1 MKLEII
7 SPNKNQYKTEMH
19 CHSTC
24 SDGKY
29 TPAQLKYIYQERGY
43 SAVCFTDHD
52 VFIPHNDLTDEN
64 FVALNGYEL
73 FIPSLDDNPKEA
85 VGKQLHLNFLALSPK
100 KEKMLFYNP
109 DYIYTPNGK
118 KLIGKI
124 KYQGSCKENRFF
136 ETKWINDA
144 IQKANQNGFA
154 VTFNHPVWS
163 CASPNDYLPLKG
175 LTAMEI
181 WNSFQEDGGAVREMV
196 YEGKEIL
203 SVATNDFH
211 KFREGEKSI
220 LAAIYIQAEKL
231 TYRQLVK
238 NFLNGNYYSSCG
250 PTISELYI
258 ENDRLHLACSKV
270 KSVMLITPSIDCR
283 SLQVTDG
290 YIEQADFVLNPHDK
304 KVFYLVLTDKHG
316 NKAWTNPIFH
326 YGKKI
331 FFSLEKTRKYD
342 TVLLHDRYFNIPQSK
357 LEKAKVNSNYF
368 IERDIPSQIDE
379 LRAYLNNASIKKIC
393 VQFSQSD
400 AMRFDVLYYLGER
413 YVKTKQKES
422 LNQIKKKLNELEK
435 FISHDIQLTIFSLSP
450 MLHSANCYDYRNH
463 YVRSINKLLR
473 DFCKK
478 NKATYIDMYT
488 LYKDDFGKLN
498 PYFADGIQ
506 IATDITNN
514 LIR

>member
-29 TPAQLKYIYQERGY
+29 TPAQLKEIYKERGY

-52 VFIPHNDLTDEN
+52 VFIPHNDLTDED

-73 FIPSLDDNPKEA
+73 FVPDLRDKPNDA
-85 VGKQLHLNFLALSPK
+85 VNKQLHLNFLALSPK

-109 DYIYTPNGK
+109 DYIYTQNGK
-118 KLIGKI
+118 KFIGKI
-124 KYQGSCKENRFF
+124 KYQGSCKQPRFF
-136 ETKWINDA
+136 EAQWVNKA
-144 IQKANQNGFA
+144 IETANKNGFA

-163 CASPNDYLPLKG
+163 CASPEDYLSLDG

-203 SVATNDFH
+203 SVASNDFH
-211 KFREGEKSI
+211 KFREGEQSI
-220 LAAIYIQAEKL
+220 LASVYIQADKL

-238 NFLNGNYYSSCG
+238 NFLSGNYYSSCG
-250 PTISELYI
+250 PTLSQLYI
-258 ENDRLHLACSKV
+258 EDDRLYLACSKV
-270 KSVMLITPSIDCR
+270 KSVMLVTPSIDCR
-283 SLQVTDG
+283 SIRVTDG
-290 YIEQADFVLNPHDK
+290 YIEQAEFALNAHDK
-304 KVFYLVLTDKHG
+304 KAFYIVLTDENG

-331 FFSLEKTRKYD
+331 FSILEKRRKSDKIFLY
-342 TVLLHDRYFNIPQSK
+342 DRYTSVPQSK
-357 LEKAKVNSNYF
+357 LEKMDVNSCYF
-368 IERDIPSQIDE
+368 VERDILSQIDE
-379 LRAYLNNASIKKIC
+379 LSTYLNERHAKKIY

-400 AMRFDVLYYLGER
+400 ALRFDVLYYLGEK
-413 YVKTKQKES
+413 YVKYKQRES
-422 LNQIKKKLNELEK
+422 LKQIKKKLDEVSDLYK
-435 FISHDIQLTIFSLSP
+435 GVPLTVFSLSP

-463 YVRSINKLLR
+463 YVRSLNKLLKE
-473 DFCKK
+473 FCTKIGA
-478 NKATYIDMYT
+478 NYIDGYT
-488 LYKDDFGKLN
+488 PYKDEFGKLCAS
-498 PYFADGIQ
+498 FADGVQ
-506 IATDITNN
+506 IAEDIINKIST
-514 LIR
+514 

>member
-7 SPNKNQYKTEMH
+7 TPNKNQYKTEMH

-29 TPAQLKYIYQERGY
+29 TPAELKNIYRERGY

-73 FIPSLDDNPKEA
+73 FIPDLSDNPKVA

-109 DYIYTPNGK
+109 DYIYTPNGR

-124 KYQGSCKENRFF
+124 KYQGSSKEDRFF
-136 ETKWINDA
+136 EPHWINNA
-144 IQKANQNGFA
+144 IKKANLNGFA

-163 CASPNDYLPLKG
+163 CAYPNDYLSLEG

-203 SVATNDFH
+203 SIAANDFH
-211 KFREGEKSI
+211 KFREGEQSI

-231 TYRQLVK
+231 TYGQLVK

-250 PTISELYI
+250 PIISELYI
-258 ENDRLHLACSKV
+258 DDDRLHLVCSKV

-283 SLQVTDG
+283 SIQATDG
-290 YIEQADFVLNPHDK
+290 YIEQADFVLNAHDK
-304 KVFYLVLTDKHG
+304 KVFFLVLTDEYG
-316 NKAWTNPIFH
+316 RKAWTNPIFH

-331 FFSLEKTRKYD
+331 FSILEEKEKYD
-342 TVLLHDRYFNIPQSK
+342 KICLYDRYSNIQQSK
-357 LEKAKVNSNYF
+357 LEEMNINSNYF
-368 IERDIPSQIDE
+368 AERDIVSQIDE
-379 LRAYLNNASIKKIC
+379 LRAYLNNPHTKKVY

-413 YVKTKQKES
+413 YVKSKQKEC
-422 LNQIKKKLNELEK
+422 LNQIKKKLDELK
-435 FISHDIQLTIFSLSP
+435 NTLPKDIQLTIFSLSP

-473 DFCKK
+473 AFCEQTKMV
-478 NKATYIDMYT
+478 YIDMYT
-488 LYKDDFGKLN
+488 PYKDEFGKLKTA
-498 PYFADGIQ
+498 FADSPQ
-506 IATDITNN
+506 ITAE
-514 LIR
+514 LIKKIV